1 LPLSRA
7 AVTIAQ
13 DPAIDDMAADV
24 VAADVVAA
32 ELSALGRRDS
42 MIGTGRTP
50 GARRRLTRVGALLG
64 AATLATAG
72 GAVPASAASGG
83 HGHSGAHTAT
93 PIRHVVVIYDE
104 NVSFDHYFATYPKA
118 ANTDGTTFTA
128 ARHTPKADNL
138 LNSGLLTKNPNLY
151 APKRLASSQAMTCD
165 QNHSYDPEQYAAD
178 GGKADK
184 YVENTEVNKCTGLF
198 GEPGLVMDYY
208 DGNTVTGLWNY
219 AQQYA
224 LNDRSFSSV
233 YGPSTPGAL
242 NLISGQT
249 HGVISVDPASGTE
262 NPKQTTTPDPY
273 TVLSPDAK
281 GVGTVINDPDP
292 AYDDCSDKD
301 HTSTNALA
309 AMQGKNIGDK
319 LNAKGVS
326 WGWFQGGFRPSTA
339 WDGKSGDYAK
349 CAGTTHTNVGGAAVE
364 DYSPH
369 HSPFEYYKS
378 TSNPHH
384 LAPKSV
390 AEIGHNGRANHN
402 YDLTDFDAA
411 LKADNLPAVSFLKA
425 AEYQDGH
432 AGYSDPTDE
441 QDFLVK
447 EINALQQSPEWK
459 STAVVVAYDDSDG
472 WYDHVTSKVLN
483 GSKDSALGSNGKA
496 LDSAACQSGPAAKGG
511 YTDRC
516 GPGTRQPLLVISP
529 YSKVNQVDHTATEQA
544 SITKFIEDN
553 WHTGRIGDASF
564 DQPSGTLTHMFDF
577 KHPNNKQVLLNS
589 DGSVKSV
596 KRIPH
601 YTQTSTSTSAQAAYP
616 PYVQDLKAQNVADAS
631 TASPTLPMAVGAGLL
646 TAGAATTVLA
656 VYRRRTRAA
665 GTTAGR

>member
-1 LPLSRA
+1 
-7 AVTIAQ
+7 
-13 DPAIDDMAADV
+13 
-24 VAADVVAA
+24 
-32 ELSALGRRDS
+32 
-42 MIGTGRTP
+42 MIGSGRTS

-64 AATLATAG
+64 AAALATAG
-72 GAVPASAASGG
+72 GAVPAAASAHGG
-83 HGHSGAHTAT
+83 HGHGHGGTHTAT
-93 PIRHVVVIYDE
+93 PIKHIVVLYQE

-118 ANTDGTTFTA
+118 ANTDGTRFKA
-128 ARHTPKADNL
+128 AAHTPKADNL
-138 LNSGLLTKNPNLY
+138 LNSGLLTRNPNLY
-151 APKRLASSQAMTCD
+151 TPKRLTPAQAMTCD
-165 QNHSYDPEQYAAD
+165 QNHSYGPEQYAAN

-184 YVENTEVNKCTGLF
+184 YVENTEVSKCTGLF

-219 AQQYA
+219 AQHYA
-224 LNDRSFSSV
+224 MSDRSFSSV

-249 HGVISVDPASGTE
+249 HGAVSMDPASGTE
-262 NPKQTTTPDPY
+262 HPQQTPTPDPY

-281 GVGTVINDPDP
+281 GVGTVVNDPDP

-309 AMQGKNIGDK
+309 ALQGRNIGDL
-319 LNAKGVS
+319 LNSRHVS

-349 CAGTTHTNVGGAAVE
+349 CGGATHTNVGGAAVV

-369 HSPFEYYKS
+369 HSPFQYYRS

-384 LAPKSV
+384 LAPKNI

-411 LKADNLPAVSFLKA
+411 LKAGNLPAVSFLKA

-432 AGYSDPTDE
+432 AAYSDPTDE
-441 QDFLVK
+441 QHFLVK
-447 EINALQQSPEWK
+447 EINALQKSPEWR

-483 GSKDSALGSNGKA
+483 GSKDSTTGSNGKA
-496 LDSAACQSGPAAKGG
+496 LDGPDCQAGPAAAGG
-511 YTDRC
+511 YADRC

-529 YSKVNQVDHTATEQA
+529 YSKVNSVDHTATEQT

-564 DQPSGTLTHMFDF
+564 DERAGSLTGMFDF
-577 KHPNNKQVLLNS
+577 KHPNNKQVLLNT
-589 DGSVKSV
+589 DGSVRSV
-596 KRIPH
+596 RPIPRH
-601 YTQTSTSTSAQAAYP
+601 YAQATSSAAAHVPYP
-616 PYVQDLKAQNVADAS
+616 AYVQDLKAQSVADGTS
-631 TASPTLPMAVGAGLL
+631 ASPALPIAIGAGVV
-646 TAGAATTVLA
+646 TAGAMTTLFTL
-656 VYRRRTRAA
+656 RRRRARAGAPRAA
-665 GTTAGR
+665 A